1 MISILCQICV
11 LSKLSSTKAGNGDA
25 HISYKE
31 LI

>member
-11 LSKLSSTKAGNGDA
+11 LSKLSSTKAGDGEA
-25 HISYKE
+25 HNSFKE